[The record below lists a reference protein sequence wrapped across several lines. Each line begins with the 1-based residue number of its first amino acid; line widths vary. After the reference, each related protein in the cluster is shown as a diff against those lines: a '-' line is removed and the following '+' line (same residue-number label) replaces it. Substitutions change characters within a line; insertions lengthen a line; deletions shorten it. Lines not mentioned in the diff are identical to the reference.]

1 MSAEGQ
7 QEPSMEDI
15 LASIRKI
22 LSEDDA
28 EAATPA
34 PAEAAAQ
41 PAPVAP
47 PPPPPEPE
55 PVAEPEPEPEIVM
68 AEEPEPE
75 PVAEPEEDSA
85 SIFDEPEEEELE
97 LQADQ
102 LAEAAEEEPLQ
113 LSDEMIVEQ
122 QEFQPEQEPVYDQHS
137 QYQQPQDFG
146 QGYQQLVS
154 EQVAQAS
161 SASIATL
168 ASAVARERAVAL
180 GNSGIT
186 LEQLVREIC
195 TPILKE
201 WLDTNLPYMVER
213 VVKQEIERIVTRTE
227 GLQ

>member
-22 LSEDDA
+22 LSEDDG
-28 EAATPA
+28 EAAKPEPA
-34 PAEAAAQ
+34 KAAA
-41 PAPVAP
+41 PPPPPPPLPPP

-55 PVAEPEPEPEIVM
+55 PEVVVASEPEPEPMGSIFEEPDETV
-68 AEEPEPE
+68 EEPEPE
-75 PVAEPEEDSA
+75 P
-85 SIFDEPEEEELE
+85 
-97 LQADQ
+97 
-102 LAEAAEEEPLQ
+102 LQ
-113 LSDEMIVEQ
+113 LSQSMMVEQ
-122 QEFQPEQEPVYDQHS
+122 EQAPEHPPQPMYEP
-137 QYQQPQDFG
+137 QPPPPPHFGGPHDYG

-154 EQVAQAS
+154 EPVAQAS

-168 ASAVARERAVAL
+168 AAAVARERAIAL

-213 VVKQEIERIVTRTE
+213 IVKQEIERIVNRTE
-227 GLQ
+227 GIQ